1 MVEKGGKVKRLASVL
16 GFLILLAG
24 CATSSPSPKKITVT
38 HADDIA
44 DNPTA
49 KVDPDTVVCETVQVV
64 GSRIPQRLCMTHR
77 DREEYR
83 DQTHA
88 RFGKTPNFQA
98 KGD

>member
-1 MVEKGGKVKRLASVL
+1 MVEKRGNVKRLTSVL
-16 GFLILLAG
+16 GFLILLAA
-24 CATSSPSPKKITVT
+24 CASSSPSPKKITVT

-49 KVDPDTVVCETVQVV
+49 NVDPDTVVCETVRVA
-64 GSRIPQRLCMTHR
+64 GSHIPQRLCMTHR

-83 DQTHA
+83 QQTQA
-88 RFGKTPNFQA
+88 RLGKTPNFQA